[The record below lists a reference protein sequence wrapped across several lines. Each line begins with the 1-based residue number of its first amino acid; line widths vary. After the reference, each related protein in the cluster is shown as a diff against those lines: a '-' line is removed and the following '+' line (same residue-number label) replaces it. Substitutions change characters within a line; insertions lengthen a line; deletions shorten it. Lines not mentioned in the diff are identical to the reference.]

1 MIEKCVQNRQLNPK
15 IEKESPKPKQ
25 DRPSQRAISPMH
37 ALITLQLACHPLSF
51 QHVSKFETPLR
62 RFGPPGSHGHDHPCR
77 QCHVDA
83 PCPIRYAERTTLCI
97 QCSNTAIFVFSS
109 PRCSLSSLCFQL
121 FKVVISM
128 GPNPM
133 PKMRQAQR
141 LLPTNNLNAFFS
153 FSFLFLMMFYCTY
166 SLLFKLNAVN

>member
-15 IEKESPKPKQ
+15 IEKESSKPKQ

-37 ALITLQLACHPLSF
+37 ALITLQLACHPLSI
-51 QHVSKFETPLR
+51 QHVSKFETHLR

-83 PCPIRYAERTTLCI
+83 PCPIRCAERTTLCI
-97 QCSNTAIFVFSS
+97 QCSSTAIFVFSS

-133 PKMRQAQR
+133 PKMPQAQGCCQPIISM
-141 LLPTNNLNAFFS
+141 LF
-153 FSFLFLMMFYCTY
+153 FLFLF
-166 SLLFKLNAVN
+166 SF